1 MTNRGATGLTLSLSS
16 DYPSSSSSLSSSLP
30 GRSGTGRAE
39 TFRVGEYAAAKKAAT
54 RIVCDAEEL
63 EPHLHKPWLTD
74 WLEERHGSD
83 EPDDGTKLAIPLGS
97 AWVEDEQLKRHT
109 FLCGSSGYG
118 KSRLAVHLAIEQLK
132 AGCSVVA
139 LELKDQTVLHLLE
152 LARRAGFPAERVVP
166 ILPGYGC
173 PPAWNPLDADAL
185 EMSADEA
192 VKALFDV
199 VRDTSEGWG
208 QQIADVLRNS
218 LRLAAAHRLSLL
230 EVVRLLQS
238 DDYRNGLLRREPEP
252 GVLDPDSY
260 EEVVAFFQDEFASMG
275 PARRAEAAA
284 PVLRRI
290 REPVSDPFLRSLLCS
305 RRPSFRLSS
314 LWREP
319 RLVLV
324 HLDQQ
329 KLGED
334 GVSLV
339 GTLLV
344 RQLFL
349 AAARS
354 GGKGGNPVVLFLD
367 EIGRLQKFLGDAP
380 GDTLAF
386 ARSYD
391 LRVIAACQFLTQ
403 LDPKLRKG
411 LLANTAVQGFFRLE
425 PEDAQAADWL
435 APLMAN
441 KEPAKLVLDAD
452 AKRTVTTSYPVT
464 DAEDRPLLVS
474 GAAKTLLTRLGSRAS
489 PSERLRALDNLLSF
503 CRLPRPAKAA
513 DTSLSEL
520 VAGVPG
526 SDWEFAVSASLDTTA
541 SANALA
547 LVVRFP
553 RPKVRVLERGGEGE
567 SARKLRS
574 RLTSLP
580 VRRALLH
587 LPGVSQPGEIETVSV
602 PDAGTPDAAY
612 LSAALSGGQSDA
624 EVQACLAERK
634 ERIRQVAQT
643 LVAPVAQEPAA
654 GPDGTA
660 PGKQTRGKPSR
671 DNKAAV
677 PVVASVPAVPEAEE
691 DDSV

>member
-1 MTNRGATGLTLSLSS
+1 MTNRGATGLTRSLSS
-16 DYPSSSSSLSSSLP
+16 DYPSSSSSLAHP
-30 GRSGTGRAE
+30 TPRRSGTGRAG
-39 TFRVGEYAAAKKAAT
+39 TYRVGEYAEAKKPAT

-63 EPHLHKPWLTD
+63 EPHLHKPWLMD

-83 EPDDGTKLAIPLGS
+83 EPDDGTKLAIPSGS
-97 AWVEDEQLKRHT
+97 AWVEDEQLKRHA

-118 KSRLAVHLAIEQLK
+118 KSRLAVHLAIEQLR

-152 LARRAGFPAERVVP
+152 LARRAGFPAERVIP
-166 ILPGYGC
+166 ILPGYGR
-173 PPAWNPLDADAL
+173 PPAWNPLDAEGL
-185 EMSADEA
+185 GMSADEA

-238 DDYRNGLLRREPEP
+238 DDYRNGLLRREPES
-252 GVLDPDSY
+252 GILDADSY
-260 EEVVAFFQDEFASMG
+260 EEVVSFFQGEFASMG

-290 REPVSDPFLRSLLCS
+290 REPVSDPFLRALLCS
-305 RRPSFRLSS
+305 RRPSFKLAS

-319 RLVLV
+319 KLVLV

-349 AAARS
+349 AAARA

-403 LDPKLRKG
+403 LEPKLRKG

-435 APLMAN
+435 APLMGSR
-441 KEPAKLVLDAD
+441 EPAKLVLDAD
-452 AKRTVTTSYPVT
+452 ARRNVTASYPVT
-464 DAEDRPLLVS
+464 DGEGRALLVS
-474 GAAKTLLTRLGSRAS
+474 EAAKTLLTRQCSRSS

-503 CRLPRPAKAA
+503 CRLPQPAKAA
-513 DTSLSEL
+513 DTVLPEL
-520 VAGVPG
+520 VKGVPG
-526 SDWEFAVSASLDTTA
+526 DDWEFAVSNDA
-541 SANALA
+541 SALRFS
-547 LVVRFP
+547 VRFP

-602 PDAGTPDAAY
+602 PDAGVPDPAY

-624 EVQACLAERK
+624 EARECLAERK

-643 LVAPVAQEPAA
+643 PVTPVAREPAA
-654 GPDGTA
+654 EPDGTE
-660 PGKQTRGKPSR
+660 PGKRTRGKPSR

-677 PVVASVPAVPEAEE
+677 PVVASVPAVSEAGE